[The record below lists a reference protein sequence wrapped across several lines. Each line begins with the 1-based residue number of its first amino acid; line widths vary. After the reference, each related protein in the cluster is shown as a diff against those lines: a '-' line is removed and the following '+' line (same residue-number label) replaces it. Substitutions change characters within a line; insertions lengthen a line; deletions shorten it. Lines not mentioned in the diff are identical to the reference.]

1 MSKVYVGFSQIHG
14 KGVFAAIDIEEGTQI
29 LKLDDSRVVTDD
41 NPLQAE
47 KGEYEHHCD
56 YIENGK
62 VVLMQEPERYI
73 NRSCDPNV
81 YVKAISGTRYVY
93 AMRNIK
99 AGEELTFDY
108 CINGYGDSVWQ
119 CHCGSPNCRE
129 TVHIDFFHLPKEKQL
144 EYLPFLDTWF
154 VRENEEEIER
164 IISNSGH

>member
-99 AGEELTFDY
+99 AGEELTL
-108 CINGYGDSVWQ
+108 I
-119 CHCGSPNCRE
+119 
-129 TVHIDFFHLPKEKQL
+129 TVLMAMATASGNATVVVQIVEKRFIL
-144 EYLPFLDTWF
+144 TSSIFP
-154 VRENEEEIER
+154 RR
-164 IISNSGH
+164 SNSNIYRF